1 MFTRMKRFTLAFM
14 AVLCC
19 LMGHATVE
27 SVDDLV
33 GVYSVKAT
41 GTESVTDYTS
51 AADMS
56 KKSYYVEID
65 KNSDGTVTIT
75 NLLNFGSTLI
85 GTVDLNEKTIT
96 IAPGLVSWATFA
108 SSKTPDGTG
117 NVVAEF
123 TENGGIEVYDFGA
136 WYSETNYISD
146 DAELKL
152 AKTDITKDWTA
163 EGIISYSNAIND
175 DWTEYEYYH
184 TGSTTLSKYSGCD
197 DYDYILKCDYA
208 YASPN
213 SIKFKV
219 KDGYITI
226 TNGTQYTGYSGAYF
240 YNIYPNNSCAWL
252 DTTKGYAT
260 FSGDKD
266 GGEMY
271 IYCKDYDTNDSV
283 IHTGYLSFLW
293 GTLNG
298 IAAPTAAKAAK
309 TAPIYDLS
317 GRKVAHPSA
326 GIYIQ
331 NGKKFVVK

>member
-14 AVLCC
+14 AALCC
-19 LMGHATVE
+19 LMSHATVE

-33 GVYSVKAT
+33 GIYSVKAT
-41 GTESVTDYTS
+41 GTESVTDYNS

-75 NLLNFGSTLI
+75 NLLNFGSTLT
-85 GTVDLNEKTIT
+85 GTVNLNEKTIS

-108 SSKTPDGTG
+108 SSQTSDGTG

-123 TENGGIEVYDFGA
+123 TESGGIEVYDFGA
-136 WYSETNYISD
+136 WYDGNNYISD

-152 AKTDITKDWTA
+152 TKTDITKDWTV
-163 EGIISYSNAIND
+163 EGTISYSNATDD
-175 DWTEYEYYH
+175 DWTAFDYYH
-184 TGSTTLSKYSGCD
+184 TGSTTLTKYSGCD
-197 DYDYILKCDYA
+197 DYDYSLKCDYA

-213 SIKFKV
+213 EIKFKV
-219 KDGYITI
+219 KDGKITI
-226 TNGTQYTGYSGAYF
+226 ANGTQYAGYYGAYF
-240 YNIYPNNSCAWL
+240 YYIFPDNNYVWL
-252 DTTKGYAT
+252 DTRVGYAT
-260 FSGDKD
+260 FTGDKD
-266 GGEMY
+266 GGEIY
-271 IYCKDYDTNDSV
+271 ILCYDYNTSNTV

-293 GTLNG
+293 GTSS
-298 IAAPTAAKAAK
+298 IAAPTAAKMDK

-331 NGKKFVVK
+331 SGKKFIVK